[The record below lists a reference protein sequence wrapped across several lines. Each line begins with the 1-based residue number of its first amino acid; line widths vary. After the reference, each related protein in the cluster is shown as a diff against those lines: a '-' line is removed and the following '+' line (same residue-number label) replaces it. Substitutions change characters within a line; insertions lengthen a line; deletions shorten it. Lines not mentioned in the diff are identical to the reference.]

1 MTVGLAGTAET
12 LTATDKQVVKPQDP
26 PSARTKYVVVAVG
39 ITAMVAPVPTLVPKP
54 QPFLYHFHTAPDVSV
69 PVTDKVTALPAQM
82 DVDEAV
88 TVCGPQG

>member
-1 MTVGLAGTAET
+1 MGFAGTFDTVMVIERQA
-12 LTATDKQVVKPQDP
+12 VKPQLP

-88 TVCGPQG
+88 TVWGPQG

>member
-39 ITAMVAPVPTLVPKP
+39 ITAI
-54 QPFLYHFHTAPDVSV
+54 
-69 PVTDKVTALPAQM
+69 
-82 DVDEAV
+82 VDLAV
-88 TVCGPQG
+88 